1 MMMFDDTPGIMVLS
15 RPNLLS
21 LKAYVRHRQE
31 KEFLKSSL
39 WRCLLIL
46 IKVLIQYEA
55 TCKLFPGK

>member
-1 MMMFDDTPGIMVLS
+1 MMTFDDTPGIVVLS

-21 LKAYVRHRQE
+21 PKAHVRHRQE
-31 KEFLKSSL
+31 KDSLKFSL